1 MAKKTIWV
9 NTIVHNEE
17 NFIWFALMSVIDYVD
32 KILVWDTGSTDK
44 TVEIIREVKK
54 NWGERIE
61 FKEVGVVDKYEI
73 TKTRQAM
80 LEQSDCDWIL
90 ILDGDE
96 IWWENSIKRLVQAI
110 NSRGRKIE
118 GIVVPM
124 IVPVGDMYHF
134 QESSAG
140 RYELLGKKGH
150 LNLRAINKGI
160 PGLHVDKPY
169 PLEGYF
175 DNDNKLIQARKR
187 IIFLDAP
194 YLHATHL
201 KRSSKVRPYN
211 KFKYEIGKRFP
222 SNFKYPEVFLIPKP
236 AIVPSPFQ
244 KLSSKNHFLANIIT
258 PIRRVKRKFKL

>member
-9 NTIVHNEE
+9 NTIVQNEE

-44 TVEIIREVKK
+44 TVEIIREVKR

-96 IWWENSIKRLVQAI
+96 IWWEDSIKRLVQVI

-124 IVPVGDMYHF
+124 IVPVGDIYHF
-134 QESSAG
+134 QEESAG
-140 RYELLGKKGH
+140 RYELLGRKGH
-150 LNLRAINKGI
+150 LNLRAINRKI
-160 PGLHVDKPY
+160 PGLHVDLPY
-169 PLEGYF
+169 SNEGFFDKDNNPLQE
-175 DNDNKLIQARKR
+175 RKG
-187 IIFLDAP
+187 IIFLDTP
-194 YLHATHL
+194 YLHVTHL
-201 KRSSKVRPYN
+201 KRSSKARPYN
-211 KFKYEIGKRFP
+211 KFKYEIGKFFP
-222 SNFKYPEVFLIPKP
+222 PNFKYPEVFLIPKP
-236 AIVPSPFQ
+236 AIVPNPFQ
-244 KLSSKNHFLANIIT
+244 KLSSKDRLLANIIT